1 MKPFLRAQLE
11 RFAQRLSELD
21 FLLSRE
27 DIMQDMSQFLV
38 LSREHTELTAS
49 ASRYT
54 RYQQRESDLQAAQQ
68 MLQDSG
74 SDDALREMAQEE
86 VASAETELTQLEAE
100 LQRRAREKSTSPES
114 EAEKIIEEHTGGDI
128 AD

>member
-86 VASAETELTQLEAE
+86 VASAEAELTQLESE
-100 LQRRAREKSTSPES
+100 LQRMLLPKDPDDARP
-114 EAEKIIEEHTGGDI
+114 DF
-128 AD
+128 